1 MLSREAGSSGTV
13 RGINHGTAAHIAKEA
28 CAAPQLVDDRS
39 MAPAG
44 LLEML
49 GIEEGR
55 VNLVTNTNHCD
66 EVSTPHRSD
75 WYW

>member
-44 LLEML
+44 LLQML
-49 GIEEGR
+49 GIKEGR
-55 VNLVTNTNHCD
+55 VSLVTNTNHCD
-66 EVSTPHRSD
+66 EVSVAQVKDIT
-75 WYW
+75 